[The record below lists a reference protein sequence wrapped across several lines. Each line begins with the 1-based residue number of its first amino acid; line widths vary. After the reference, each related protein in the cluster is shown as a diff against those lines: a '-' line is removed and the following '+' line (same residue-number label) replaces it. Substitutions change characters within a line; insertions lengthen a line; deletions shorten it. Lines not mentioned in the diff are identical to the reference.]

1 MLMSAILS
9 SEICHPDVFVVDLG
23 KDLMEH
29 GLDAIVGCHAGV
41 QGEGGW
47 AGRTKKKFCLP
58 GVKTTPCGIELRRK
72 VFSHRPRKPLNPSPL
87 TQGPHSP
94 SESWVGAAHG
104 WTVTTAWAGPWPVL
118 WRMRRG
124 GDFFNLNLK
133 FTPTGSQTQDLRSAT
148 RAN

>member
-47 AGRTKKKFCLP
+47 AGRTKKKILP
-58 GVKTTPCGIELRRK
+58 AGGKDHPLRY
-72 VFSHRPRKPLNPSPL
+72 
-87 TQGPHSP
+87 
-94 SESWVGAAHG
+94 
-104 WTVTTAWAGPWPVL
+104 
-118 WRMRRG
+118 
-124 GDFFNLNLK
+124 
-133 FTPTGSQTQDLRSAT
+133 
-148 RAN
+148 